1 MTRRAYLYFVLT
13 FLLGGAVGGS
23 GMYFYAWHSGR
34 WSRGFSKEHVVRHL
48 KHELGL
54 SEPQVHQL
62 HEILDEFDGKFAGL
76 HRQVEPQF
84 TALEEERRNRIRQI
98 LNPEQV
104 AKFND
109 LVRGWEERR
118 KKQKSH

>member
-118 KKQKSH
+118 KKQKPH